1 MTTNNIQYL
10 HSRLAKLMYLGKSVM
25 YQLNLQRSEERVK
38 FGETKVK
45 RKKERIHL
53 DIKFCQG
60 SNRRVTKEE
69 QFSQRADEMTE
80 ED

>member
-1 MTTNNIQYL
+1 MTTNNIFTFT
-10 HSRLAKLMYLGKSVM
+10 SGKVNVFGKKCND
-25 YQLNLQRSEERVK
+25 QLNLQRSEERVK

-60 SNRRVTKEE
+60 SNRSNKG
-69 QFSQRADEMTE
+69 RAVFPTGR
-80 ED
+80 